1 MEPTK
6 AKVKSKDAELSDE
19 ELRDKLKHLASQWFS
34 NEEILLLEELFRRHI
49 QMTEITSGYRL
60 VYKSKKT
67 RHHSD

>member
-6 AKVKSKDAELSDE
+6 AKVKSKYAELSDE

-49 QMTEITSGYRL
+49 NAKPKQTPVE
-60 VYKSKKT
+60 
-67 RHHSD
+67 